1 MLGAA
6 LRGLHIL
13 RMRLRYAVLRRW
25 IVGCPLDWAKRSLSG
40 YATPEL
46 LLHFLP
52 GALFERVRA
61 AAQDQQRDCERNQ
74 KGLHLL
80 IL

>member
-1 MLGAA
+1 
-6 LRGLHIL
+6 
-13 RMRLRYAVLRRW
+13 MRLRHAVLRRW
-25 IVGCPLDWAKRSLSG
+25 IVGSSLHWAKRSLTG

-52 GALFERVRA
+52 GALFKGIRA
-61 AAQDQQRDCERNQ
+61 ATQGQQCDCERKQ